1 MSRWLV
7 RLAIILVWAAP
18 FDLGLAAALA
28 GAADPAG
35 WAALFA
41 HPQFKAGL
49 ALSLTSGTASALLA
63 LGAAL
68 TIAAACHRT
77 GWWHRLGAASAF
89 GLAIPHLAFAIGLGF
104 LIMPSGLVA
113 RLLVGGASPPTWN
126 TVQDPFAVTLTLALA
141 IKEVPFLLATI
152 WSVLSR
158 GDAAAALSGQCR
170 AAASL
175 GHGRG
180 SVWLRVVMPQLLPQL
195 RWPVAAVFA
204 YAATVVDM
212 ALVLGPAQPPP
223 LAPVLWHDLNDAEP
237 LIQARGLAGALFL
250 SAAVAVVLAVAEMAA
265 RVVTRW
271 LRPVLSAG
279 PSPLQAP
286 RRTALVISTSL
297 GIAGVAAVATIALL
311 SVTPRWPYPDLWP
324 ETISSA
330 GWAAAVSGSPAF
342 LTSLALALACGLA
355 APLLCIAWYETQDA
369 AADRWVL
376 GLAAL
381 VLIVP
386 QLVSAAGQYR
396 LFLTLRLTGTGAG
409 LFLAH
414 LTPALAYAFIVT
426 RGPYRSFDGRYA
438 VAARAL
444 RAGPLKLLTRIKL
457 PMLKAPIFWAAAVSF
472 AVSLAQYVP
481 AQLMAG
487 GRFSTLPMEA
497 VTLSSGGNRTLLAA
511 FALALSLPPL
521 IAFLT
526 AIAVGRPR
534 WG

>member
-7 RLAIILVWAAP
+7 RLAIILLWAAP
-18 FDLGLAAALA
+18 FGLGLAAAL
-28 GAADPAG
+28 GSAADPSG

-41 HPQFKAGL
+41 HPQLKAGL
-49 ALSLTSGTASALLA
+49 ALSLTSGMASTVLA
-63 LGAAL
+63 LGASL
-68 TIAAACHRT
+68 TIAAACHGT
-77 GWWHRLGAASAF
+77 GWWQRPGAASAF
-89 GLAIPHLAFAIGLGF
+89 GLAIPHLAFAIGFGF
-104 LIMPSGLVA
+104 LIMPSGLAA
-113 RLLVGGASPPTWN
+113 RLLIGGASPPAWI

-141 IKEVPFLLATI
+141 IKEIPFLLATI
-152 WSVLSR
+152 WSALSR

-175 GHGRG
+175 GHGGG

-195 RWPVAAVFA
+195 RWPLAAVFA

-223 LAPVLWHDLNDAEP
+223 LAPLLWRDLNDAEP
-237 LIQARGLAGALFL
+237 LIQARGLAGALLL
-250 SAAVAVVLAVAEMAA
+250 SAAVAVVLALAETAA
-265 RVVTRW
+265 RVGTRW
-271 LRPVLSAG
+271 LRPMLSAG
-279 PSPLQAP
+279 PSLLPPP
-286 RRTALVISTSL
+286 RRTAIVISTGL
-297 GIAGVAAVATIALL
+297 GIIAVAAVATIALL

-324 ETISSA
+324 GNFSFSGWVAA
-330 GWAAAVSGSPAF
+330 GNGSPAF
-342 LTSLALALACGLA
+342 VTSLTLALACGLA
-355 APLLCIAWYETQDA
+355 APLLCIAWYETQEA

-386 QLVSAAGQYR
+386 LLVSAAGQYR
-396 LFLTLRLTGTGAG
+396 LFLTLRLTGTAAG

-426 RGPYRSFDGRYA
+426 RGSYRSFDGRYA
-438 VAARAL
+438 AAARAL

-487 GRFSTLPMEA
+487 GRFSTLPIEA

-521 IAFLT
+521 IAFLM
-526 AIAVGRPR
+526 AIAAGRPR